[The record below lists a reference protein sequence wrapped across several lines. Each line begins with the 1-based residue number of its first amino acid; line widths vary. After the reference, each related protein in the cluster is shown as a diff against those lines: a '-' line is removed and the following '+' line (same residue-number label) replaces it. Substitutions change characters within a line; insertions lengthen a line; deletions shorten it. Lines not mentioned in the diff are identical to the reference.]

1 MRYDGAYKTYK
12 LYSVTE
18 QDIAVTGG
26 NGASRYINNTV
37 LVFLPEI
44 EKPEIGT
51 ELLATSSLDTAKAFI
66 DDYTKEDR
74 TAQEIFNAAIQKSKE
89 QEQQRQTQNAAVT
102 LEEER
107 RRRERLAEAEPA
119 ERGFSE

>member
-37 LVFLPEI
+37 LVFLPDI

-89 QEQQRQTQNAAVT
+89 QEQQRQTQNAAVM

>member
-37 LVFLPEI
+37 LVFLPDI

-107 RRRERLAEAEPA
+107 RRKEQREEENIREQ
-119 ERGFSE
+119 GWNM

>member
-37 LVFLPEI
+37 LVFLPDI

-66 DDYTKEDR
+66 DDNTKEDR

-89 QEQQRQTQNAAVT
+89 QEQQRQTQTAAVT

-107 RRRERLAEAEPA
+107 RRKEQREEEYIREQ
-119 ERGFSE
+119 RGNM

>member
-37 LVFLPEI
+37 LVFLPDI

-89 QEQQRQTQNAAVT
+89 QEQPRQTQNAAVT

>member
-37 LVFLPEI
+37 LVFLPDI

-119 ERGFSE
+119 ERGFLE

>member
-37 LVFLPEI
+37 LVFLPDI

-107 RRRERLAEAEPA
+107 RRRERLAEAETA

>member
-37 LVFLPEI
+37 LVFLPDI

-89 QEQQRQTQNAAVT
+89 QEQQRQKQSQSTKRIWDPMIPKESRFPVADI
-102 LEEER
+102 
-107 RRRERLAEAEPA
+107 
-119 ERGFSE
+119 S

>member
-37 LVFLPEI
+37 LVFLPDI

-119 ERGFSE
+119 ERDFSE

>member
-37 LVFLPEI
+37 LVFWPDI

-107 RRRERLAEAEPA
+107 RMRERLAEAEPD

>member
-37 LVFLPEI
+37 LVFL
-44 EKPEIGT
+44 K
-51 ELLATSSLDTAKAFI
+51 LSLWLVTTA
-66 DDYTKEDR
+66 
-74 TAQEIFNAAIQKSKE
+74 
-89 QEQQRQTQNAAVT
+89 
-102 LEEER
+102 R
-107 RRRERLAEAEPA
+107 RNL
-119 ERGFSE
+119 

>member
-1 MRYDGAYKTYK
+1 MRYDGEYKTYK

-37 LVFLPEI
+37 LVFLPDI

>member
-37 LVFLPEI
+37 LVFLPDI

-107 RRRERLAEAEPA
+107 RMRERLAEAEPD

>member
-37 LVFLPEI
+37 LVFLPDI